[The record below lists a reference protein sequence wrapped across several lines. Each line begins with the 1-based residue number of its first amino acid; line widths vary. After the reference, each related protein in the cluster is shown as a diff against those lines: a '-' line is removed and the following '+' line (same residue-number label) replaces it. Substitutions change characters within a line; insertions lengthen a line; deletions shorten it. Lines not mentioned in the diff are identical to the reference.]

1 MADSVLLPLLCQR
14 HRMNFDDPEA
24 RLDHLAGLEKLSE
37 TLADRD
43 GGKLFQRDLEEARM
57 LAQQDPRF
65 VTLAEEL
72 AAASLGERMA
82 AVNRFFGS
90 IAPDELAAL
99 QLPTNLAQLRQIYLS
114 SR

>member
-1 MADSVLLPLLCQR
+1 MD
-14 HRMNFDDPEA
+14 FDDPEA

-43 GGKLFQRDLEEARM
+43 GGELFQRDLEEALM

-65 VTLAEEL
+65 ATLAEGL
-72 AAASLGERMA
+72 GAASLGERMA
-82 AVNRFFGS
+82 AVNRFYDS
-90 IAPDELAAL
+90 IAPVELATL
-99 QLPTNLAQLRQIYLS
+99 QLPTYLAQLRQIYLS

>member
-1 MADSVLLPLLCQR
+1 MD
-14 HRMNFDDPEA
+14 FDDPRA

-43 GGKLFQRDLEEARM
+43 GGELFQRDLEEARL
-57 LAQQDPRF
+57 LAQHDPRF
-65 VTLAEEL
+65 EILAGGL

-82 AVNRFFGS
+82 AVNRFFDS
-90 IAPDELAAL
+90 VPPTELATL
-99 QLPTNLAQLRQIYLS
+99 QLPAHLAQLRQIYLS

>member
-1 MADSVLLPLLCQR
+1 
-14 HRMNFDDPEA
+14 MNFDDPEA

-43 GGKLFQRDLEEARM
+43 GGELFQRDLEEARV
-57 LAQQDPRF
+57 LAQDDPRF
-65 VTLAEEL
+65 AVLAQGL

-82 AVNRFFGS
+82 AVNRFFDS
-90 IAPDELAAL
+90 IAPTELATL
-99 QLPTNLAQLRQIYLS
+99 QLPTHLAQLRQIYLS

>member
-1 MADSVLLPLLCQR
+1 
-14 HRMNFDDPEA
+14 MNFDDPEA

-43 GGKLFQRDLEEARM
+43 GGELFQRDLEEARA

-65 VTLAEEL
+65 VVLAEGL
-72 AAASLGERMA
+72 AASSLGERMA
-82 AVNRFFGS
+82 AVNRFFDGIEPTE
-90 IAPDELAAL
+90 IATL
-99 QLPTNLAQLRQIYLS
+99 QLPTHLAQLRQIYLS